1 LQRFRLAASLHN
13 RKMSASVMKNQVF
26 RLISCWL
33 ILVAASAAQD
43 FREVPTKI
51 VNKKF
56 IALAALSAG
65 STFAD
70 SYTTTWAIQNWK
82 NTPPGQ
88 SRACNAESE
97 SPWLYGTHPTIG
109 RVYAVAAGKSIG
121 TTVVAYYLKKH
132 HSRLWSLPLTI
143 NAGLSIQGMS
153 HNLATCN

>member
-1 LQRFRLAASLHN
+1 
-13 RKMSASVMKNQVF
+13 MKNQVI
-26 RLISCWL
+26 RLAFCWS

-43 FREVPTKI
+43 FPQGPTKI
-51 VNKKF
+51 IDKRFMV
-56 IALAALSAG
+56 LATLSAG
-65 STFAD
+65 GAFAD

-88 SRACNAESE
+88 SRSCNVESE
-97 SPWLYGTHPTIG
+97 SPWLYGAHPTVG
-109 RVYAVAAGKSIG
+109 RAFAVAAGKSIG

-132 HSRLWSLPLTI
+132 HSRLWSLPLAI